1 MSEISYRSLVWL
13 SYRLGATFA
22 FGIPLVLFIWSTIK
36 NEPSIIRLLSIYWKV
51 ASLMLISMLLLTG
64 SRSIGYLTSFLSPFL
79 MITCLWFWIDLN
91 EELREL
97 SQRKALP
104 FVLKAWRWALS
115 GYGCL
120 HASLSFKSLN
130 CLNQIESSQC
140 PLWREAPSGLN
151 QVIKSTFNF
160 LFGASWTEVLS
171 AFVGYLGLIIYI
183 VGLIQ
188 WLIIRFPKKGRIAG
202 DF

>member
-1 MSEISYRSLVWL
+1 VSEISYRSLVWL

-51 ASLMLISMLLLTG
+51 ASLMLVSMLLLTG
-64 SRSIGYLTSFLSPFL
+64 NSSIGYLTSFLSPIL
-79 MITCLWFWIDLN
+79 MTTCLWFWIDLN

-97 SQRKALP
+97 SSRKALP

-115 GYGCL
+115 GYSFL
-120 HASLSFKSLN
+120 YASLTFKSLN

-140 PLWREAPSGLN
+140 PFWREAPSGLN

-160 LFGASWTEVLS
+160 LFGASWTETLS

-188 WLIIRFPKKGRIAG
+188 WLILRFPKKGRIAG

>member
-36 NEPSIIRLLSIYWKV
+36 KEPSIIRLLSIYWKV
-51 ASLMLISMLLLTG
+51 ASLMLVSMLLLTG
-64 SRSIGYLTSFLSPFL
+64 NRSIGYLTSFLSPFL
-79 MITCLWFWIDLN
+79 MIICVWFWIDLN
-91 EELREL
+91 EELREFPPK
-97 SQRKALP
+97 KALP

-115 GYGCL
+115 GYGCFY
-120 HASLSFKSLN
+120 ASLSFKSLN
-130 CLNQIESSQC
+130 CLNQIESYQC

-151 QVIKSTFNF
+151 QVIKNTFNF

-183 VGLIQ
+183 VGLVQ

>member
-1 MSEISYRSLVWL
+1 M
-13 SYRLGATFA
+13 T
-22 FGIPLVLFIWSTIK
+22 
-36 NEPSIIRLLSIYWKV
+36 
-51 ASLMLISMLLLTG
+51 
-64 SRSIGYLTSFLSPFL
+64 
-79 MITCLWFWIDLN
+79 TCLWFWIDLN

-97 SQRKALP
+97 SSRKALP

-115 GYGCL
+115 GYSCL
-120 HASLSFKSLN
+120 YASLTCNSLN
-130 CLNQIESSQC
+130 CFNQIESAQC
-140 PLWREAPSGLN
+140 PLWREAPSGRN

-160 LFGASWTEVLS
+160 LFGASWTETLS

-188 WLIIRFPKKGRIAG
+188 WIIIRFPKKGRIAG

>member
-22 FGIPLVLFIWSTIK
+22 FGIPLVLLIWSSIK

-64 SRSIGYLTSFLSPFL
+64 NRSIGYLTSFLSPFL

-91 EELREL
+91 EELKEL
-97 SQRKALP
+97 PPQKALP
-104 FVLKAWRWALS
+104 FVLKAWRWSLS
-115 GYGCL
+115 VYGCFY
-120 HASLSFKSLN
+120 ASLSFKSLN
-130 CLNQIESSQC
+130 CLNQTTNSQC
-140 PLWREAPSGLN
+140 SLWREAPSGLN
-151 QVIKSTFNF
+151 QVIKSIFNF
-160 LFGASWTEVLS
+160 LFGASWTETLS
-171 AFVGYLGLIIYI
+171 AFIGYLALIIYI
-183 VGLIQ
+183 VGVIQ
-188 WLIIRFPKKGRIAG
+188 WLIIRLPKKGRIAG